1 MREKRSCSQR
11 AQPFSRGNHLRPGGI
26 VRMGNCWFS
35 TAWKQSVPGWESK
48 DTGSLFHTDQKL
60 DYEHSNG
67 HYIFRTG
74 NVDGIARMLET
85 VSANGWTLIDLS
97 VRESALE
104 EIYVKLMTNS

>member
-1 MREKRSCSQR
+1 
-11 AQPFSRGNHLRPGGI
+11 
-26 VRMGNCWFS
+26 V
-35 TAWKQSVPGWESK
+35 
-48 DTGSLFHTDQKL
+48 
-60 DYEHSNG
+60 NG

-74 NVDGIARMLET
+74 EVDGIARMLET